1 MIRHIFD
8 QDWTFYLQAE
18 TDPEVEYGF
27 LKHQEA
33 SFICFPT
40 F

>member
-18 TDPEVEYGF
+18 TDPEFRQF
-27 LKHQEA
+27 LMAGHAVIGIVQ
-33 SFICFPT
+33 
-40 F
+40 